1 MDYYFKNANLI
12 LEGIQGDFAVEK
24 GKMRFHG
31 LKDPDRYD
39 QVTDLQGRIVLKGF
53 CDLHTHLDKAL
64 VSSRVE
70 NRSGTLN
77 EAIAVMGPYKAGM
90 TEEDI
95 CGRAREALLM
105 CWSKGTMWTWMNRR
119 AAAACWR

>member
-77 EAIAVMGPYKAGM
+77 EAIAVMGPYKAGH
-90 TEEDI
+90 DGGRYLRPGQGGAFNVLVKGHPVSADP
-95 CGRAREALLM
+95 CGR
-105 CWSKGTMWTWMNRR
+105 G
-119 AAAACWR
+119 

>member
-53 CDLHTHLDKAL
+53 CDLHTHLDKDFWKRCFTCRRTTPT
-64 VSSRVE
+64 SRQ
-70 NRSGTLN
+70 R
-77 EAIAVMGPYKAGM
+77 
-90 TEEDI
+90 
-95 CGRAREALLM
+95 
-105 CWSKGTMWTWMNRR
+105 
-119 AAAACWR
+119 

>member
-64 VSSRVE
+64 VTPGWR
-70 NRSGTLN
+70 T
-77 EAIAVMGPYKAGM
+77 AAG
-90 TEEDI
+90 
-95 CGRAREALLM
+95 RLM
-105 CWSKGTMWTWMNRR
+105 RPSP
-119 AAAACWR
+119 

>member
-39 QVTDLQGRIVLKGF
+39 QVTDLQGRICL
-53 CDLHTHLDKAL
+53 LYT
-64 VSSRVE
+64 SRCV
-70 NRSGTLN
+70 
-77 EAIAVMGPYKAGM
+77 
-90 TEEDI
+90 
-95 CGRAREALLM
+95 
-105 CWSKGTMWTWMNRR
+105 
-119 AAAACWR
+119 